1 MIKILLIVL
10 IAVLSI
16 ALFLFLPVEKNISK
30 GLSILV
36 FIGLLWITES
46 LSLTVTALLV
56 PILAVFTGIFNVETA
71 LSHFAN
77 PVIFLFLGGFALAA
91 ALRKHKLDKFLIDI
105 VMRAGGNRKTVSVL
119 LLFLLTAAISMW
131 ISNTATVA
139 MMLPLGIGLIGSIE
153 DKSDTATKAFILL
166 GIAYS
171 ANIGGIGTIVGS
183 PPNAITAANLGFT
196 FSQWLKVGI
205 PSVIVL
211 FPIMVF
217 ILYLLFKPKLSDLNY
232 ESQPGA
238 FYKRILN
245 KDSILVGVIFFI
257 TVLLWLFSK
266 PLSSMLGILKGFDAI
281 VALIAIFLLVV
292 SRVVEWK
299 EIERH
304 TDWGVLI
311 LFGGGLTLS
320 AVLSETG
327 SSKFLADKAN
337 DIFAVYG
344 PIILIG
350 ACVLLTIFLTEV
362 ASNTASAAIIVPIFY
377 ALSAETAFLTPNEL
391 PLAAGIAASCAF
403 MLPVATPPNA
413 LVYGTGE
420 IKQRTM
426 MSVGF
431 RLNIVFTVVI
441 TLLAYLIF

>member
-1 MIKILLIVL
+1 M
-10 IAVLSI
+10 
-16 ALFLFLPVEKNISK
+16 
-30 GLSILV
+30 
-36 FIGLLWITES
+36 
-46 LSLTVTALLV
+46 
-56 PILAVFTGIFNVETA
+56 
-71 LSHFAN
+71 
-77 PVIFLFLGGFALAA
+77 
-91 ALRKHKLDKFLIDI
+91 
-105 VMRAGGNRKTVSVL
+105 
-119 LLFLLTAAISMW
+119 
-131 ISNTATVA
+131 
-139 MMLPLGIGLIGSIE
+139 
-153 DKSDTATKAFILL
+153 
-166 GIAYS
+166 
-171 ANIGGIGTIVGS
+171 
-183 PPNAITAANLGFT
+183 
-196 FSQWLKVGI
+196 
-205 PSVIVL
+205 
-211 FPIMVF
+211 
-217 ILYLLFKPKLSDLNY
+217 
-232 ESQPGA
+232 
-238 FYKRILN
+238 
-245 KDSILVGVIFFI
+245 
-257 TVLLWLFSK
+257 
-266 PLSSMLGILKGFDAI
+266 
-281 VALIAIFLLVV
+281 
-292 SRVVEWK
+292 EWK

-337 DIFAVYG
+337 DIFAGYG